1 MLLCDIC
8 GENPAKIKI
17 ENVVGDR
24 REVKYVCLACA
35 KRRADFSGNSVCD
48 KRCRVCGKSFSEI
61 TADFSVGCAYCYTE
75 FKNELAPL
83 IEKVQGLS

>member
-1 MLLCDIC
+1 MLPCDIC

-17 ENVVGDR
+17 ENVVGGR

-35 KRRADFSGNSVCD
+35 KRHAEFRSTTVGD